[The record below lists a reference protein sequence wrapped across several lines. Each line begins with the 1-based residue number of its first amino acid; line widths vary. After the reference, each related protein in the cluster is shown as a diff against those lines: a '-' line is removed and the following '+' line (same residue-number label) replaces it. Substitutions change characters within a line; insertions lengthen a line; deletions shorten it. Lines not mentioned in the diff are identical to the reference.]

1 MRKTLTVFLIFIH
14 VVSFAQSH
22 AEYVSEKCDSMALIS
37 KTDIDV
43 INRVFKER
51 THLDSLNV
59 INGEL
64 ITTLELKNNVLR
76 SIVNKQSLVI
86 YNNELTIAS
95 LEKRHLMSEKEY
107 KKLIKKEKA
116 KTITFQTTTGL
127 SIITIILILLL

>member
-1 MRKTLTVFLIFIH
+1 MRKTLTVFLMFIH
-14 VVSFAQSH
+14 IVSFAQSH

-51 THLDSLNV
+51 AHLDSLNA

-76 SIVNKQSLVI
+76 SIVDKQSLII
-86 YNNELTIAS
+86 YNDELTIAN
-95 LEKRHLMSEKEY
+95 LEKKHLMSEKEY
-107 KKLIKKEKA
+107 KRLIKKERV

-127 SIITIILILLL
+127 SLIAIIIILLI